1 MSEMAEWA
9 QDSERI
15 LRGDYQEGDRQ
26 KYTYLPGDR
35 VLAKVDDRGVE
46 DPDKDEALDD
56 WFATW
61 TGREVEGIV
70 RDDGYCWGDL
80 EVIGEAGD
88 ALNAIMK
95 TREESNGKMEEPTSL
110 EQAQAAADLAWKE
123 FTDLVC

>member
-35 VLAKVDDRGVE
+35 VLAKVDDR
-46 DPDKDEALDD
+46 
-56 WFATW
+56 
-61 TGREVEGIV
+61 
-70 RDDGYCWGDL
+70 DDGYCWGDL

-110 EQAQAAADLAWKE
+110 EQVQAAADLALKE